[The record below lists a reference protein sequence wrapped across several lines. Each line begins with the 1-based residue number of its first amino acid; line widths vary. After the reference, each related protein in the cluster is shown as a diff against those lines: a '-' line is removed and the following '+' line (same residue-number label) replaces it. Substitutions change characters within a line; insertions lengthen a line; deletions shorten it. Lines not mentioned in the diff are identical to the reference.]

1 MADIISRKKWILLGF
16 GLIGVVFLFLPVAKG
31 ELYDYYVI
39 SLVGSWGTF
48 LLLSLVYFI
57 ILVPFNAIFS
67 KFYSTSYYDGITKFM
82 NVVVPILG
90 IIALLLFRSIMN
102 LSPNETFTW
111 VYYALFALIII
122 EHGYNIYITFYSLY

>member
-16 GLIGVVFLFLPVAKG
+16 GVISIVFLFLPVANG

-39 SLVGSWGTF
+39 SLVGSWGTL
-48 LLLSLVYFI
+48 LLLSLIYFI
-57 ILVPFNAIFS
+57 ILVPFNAIFN
-67 KFYSTSYYDGITKFM
+67 KFYSTNYYDTIIKAM
-82 NVVVPILG
+82 NVIIPILG
-90 IIALLLFRSIMN
+90 LIALLSFRSIMN

>member
-1 MADIISRKKWILLGF
+1 MADVISEKKWILLGF
-16 GLIGVVFLFLPVAKG
+16 GVIGIVFLFLPVANG

-39 SLVGSWGTF
+39 SLVGSWGTL
-48 LLLSLVYFI
+48 LLLSLIYFI
-57 ILVPFNAIFS
+57 ILVPFNAIFQ
-67 KFYSTSYYDGITKFM
+67 KFYSTNYYDTIIKAM
-82 NVVVPILG
+82 NVIIPILG
-90 IIALLLFRSIMN
+90 LIALLLFRSIMN